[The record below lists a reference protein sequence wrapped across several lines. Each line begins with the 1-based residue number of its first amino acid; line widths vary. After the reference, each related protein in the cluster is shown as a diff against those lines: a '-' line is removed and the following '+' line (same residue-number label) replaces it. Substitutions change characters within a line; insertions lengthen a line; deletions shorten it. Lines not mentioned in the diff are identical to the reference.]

1 MAGIGI
7 YFKQNLSEI
16 ETLNTYNNNI
26 VKFFLVV
33 DYMLHGSALKAV
45 IKVDNE
51 KPFEITPDTSGY
63 FSFNFKNIASKI
75 LNKNYFEDIIEPNA
89 PYRYVELDES
99 VYKEITVKYT
109 VYWENLRFETVSKT
123 YSFIKAVEQL
133 EDYKIGRRNLI
144 NKDIAILSELDRNS
158 NLTYHLTYFEGYPFD
173 IPIFSKADRDV
184 LIKNKDNGH
193 SEAFPL
199 KKGVNRLFVSDGS
212 SNFSLETK
220 LPIHLGSNELEMTS
234 GDTTITLFLTKKDS
248 SCGVYLKWF
257 NNHGGWNY
265 FLFKKSIENRSF
277 KSANTIDRDFQS
289 LENTISTTIDTTII
303 SKDIISFYAKG
314 LTFNEKQVLNGIS
327 ESLKIYRYLRCMFEV
342 ASLNNW
348 LPETLATRRISLQD
362 ANRDIYQVAMSLN
375 KTKRNTMSL

>member
-1 MAGIGI
+1 MSTSSLASI
-7 YFKQNLSEI
+7 
-16 ETLNTYNNNI
+16 
-26 VKFFLVV
+26 
-33 DYMLHGSALKAV
+33 SAT
-45 IKVDNE
+45 IKVGDE
-51 KPFEITPDTSGY
+51 KPFNITPDTKGI
-63 FSFNFKNIASKI
+63 FRFNFKNIASKI
-75 LNKNYFEDIIEPNA
+75 LNKNYFKDSIEPNA

-99 VYKEITVKYT
+99 VYKDIDVTYT
-109 VYWENLRFETVSKT
+109 IRSSISFTTIKHT

-144 NKDIAILSELDRNS
+144 NKDIAILSELDRSS
-158 NLTYHLTYFEGYPFD
+158 NITYHLTYFEGYPFD
-173 IPIFSKADRDV
+173 IPIFSTADRDV

-248 SCGVYLKWF
+248 SCGIYLKWF

-265 FLFKKSIENRSF
+265 FLFKNLRSNRSF

-289 LENTISTTIDTTII
+289 LENTISTSIDTTII
-303 SKDIISFYAKG
+303 SKDVISFYAKG

-348 LPETLATRRISLQD
+348 LPETLATRRINLED
-362 ANRDIYQVAMSLN
+362 ANKDIYQVAMSLN
-375 KTKRNTMSL
+375 KAKRNTMSL